1 MKKLP
6 KLPEY
11 PTLDEV
17 AAWLTEASDEAWSPS
32 AVLSRL
38 LECERPE
45 VLSDGTVRP
54 PRVATSREVWVV
66 VPPGEAMTAQV
77 DGAEVVTR
85 WGLLAY
91 ILEPIDLFVS
101 TVWHCGEAVALNG
114 VSTQAGERFHVTR
127 SFSVRDIRIP
137 RNDAFQLLSAFDQLV
152 LELDRGEHSD
162 LARLVDDRAHGSI
175 VSPTISHQ
183 SAGEQEGQEYMGY
196 LPAPITSRVL
206 TEQPAR
212 TEAELMPSG
221 ELMPGKLPPGK
232 LPRVAIG
239 RLTVKAAWE
248 IELETGR
255 FAKVKEVMERLQ
267 FWADT
272 GNEPGYL
279 ISSNR
284 KKSVCSGEQ
293 RPARKN
299 ATTKRR
305 AVRPL
310 NVGLG
315 ADRSK
320 TVETQARQ

>member
-38 LECERPE
+38 LECEWPE

-85 WGLLAY
+85 GGLLAY

-101 TVWHCGEAVALNG
+101 TVWHCGKAVALNG

-162 LARLVDDRAHGSI
+162 LARLVDDRAHGS
-175 VSPTISHQ
+175 VVCPTTLNK
-183 SAGEQEGQEYMGY
+183 SADEQGGQEDGRY
-196 LPAPITSRVL
+196 LLAPTTSRVL

-212 TEAELMPSG
+212 AETELMPSG
-221 ELMPGKLPPGK
+221 KLMPGKLP
-232 LPRVAIG
+232 RIAVG
-239 RLTVKAAWE
+239 RFAVKAAWE

-255 FAKVKEVMERLQ
+255 VAKVKEVMERLQ

-272 GNEPGYL
+272 GKEPDCL
-279 ISSNR
+279 N
-284 KKSVCSGEQ
+284 KSDRRNKCVYWRTTAGAEKAYDQAACSKALE
-293 RPARKN
+293 RWIRS
-299 ATTKRR
+299 RR
-305 AVRPL
+305 
-310 NVGLG
+310 
-315 ADRSK
+315 
-320 TVETQARQ
+320 